1 MNLVY
6 GRQFAWA
13 WMKEHWAELFEKFG
27 TGGSFTLPR
36 LVSYSTKT
44 LATAAEAVRRPAP
57 CPPSNIM
64 LGEARLCGCR
74 RHRRLR
80 HCHSHSRRRPDLLT
94 CAGCGR

>member
-57 CPPSNIM
+57 RPP
-64 LGEARLCGCR
+64 
-74 RHRRLR
+74 
-80 HCHSHSRRRPDLLT
+80 PPLT
-94 CAGCGR
+94 LTTTAAAANAAATAATALPCLPAVP

>member
-57 CPPSNIM
+57 RPLSNIM
-64 LGEARLCGCR
+64 LGKARLR
-74 RHRRLR
+74 VPAPPPPPPL
-80 HCHSHSRRRPDLLT
+80 PQPQPPPP
-94 CAGCGR
+94 